1 MEAKPVFVD
10 VDKESLCLSV
20 ESLKKKINKKT
31 KALIAVDLMGNIPDW
46 DEVIKIC
53 KKKKIKI
60 IEDSA
65 EALGA
70 KYKSKYAGSFGD
82 ISVFSFNATK
92 LIMSGQGGCLC
103 TNDRNLYIK
112 AKLLSHHGMDKI
124 KQRKFY
130 WSKK

>member
-1 MEAKPVFVD
+1 M
-10 VDKESLCLSV
+10 
-20 ESLKKKINKKT
+20 
-31 KALIAVDLMGNIPDW
+31 PDW

-53 KKKKIKI
+53 KKKIKI
-60 IEDSA
+60 IEDAA

-112 AKLLSHHGMDKI
+112 EIIASWNG
-124 KQRKFY
+124 
-130 WSKK
+130 